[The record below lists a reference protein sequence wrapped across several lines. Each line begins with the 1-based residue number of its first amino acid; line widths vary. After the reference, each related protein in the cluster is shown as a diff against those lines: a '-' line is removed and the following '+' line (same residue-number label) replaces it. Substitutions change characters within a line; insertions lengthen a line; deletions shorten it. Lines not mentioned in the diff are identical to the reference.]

1 MNTLG
6 LRLIA
11 DIMGWGDDG
20 TATQEYAWLRLM
32 SSVKYDGYS
41 DFRAGSRFIE
51 NLATWLKQFEQQ
63 DRVTAYE
70 FVRHRLVYVSA
81 AETQR
86 AIEAFV
92 PETVTPHLRRLA
104 AQAAG
109 VAPHEVWGSA
119 EGAAAFKRIL
129 RRCLFI
135 GLSDGS
141 RIDILRR
148 ANATKLTTEQIAPM
162 MNIGNEKWEDL
173 GKELRESEGDVNA
186 RFEHVYLIDDFT
198 ASGTTFVRE
207 VDGKWKGKL
216 TKFNSLVEDAR
227 SSMKE
232 KFPLSEGYALHIHHY
247 LSTHKARQALDERVE
262 SAKLKWTSRSF
273 GDISITQGVLL
284 PETLPLDL
292 VRDKDMLAI
301 CDKYYDDWLY
311 QRLKKHCD
319 EAGQTDMKLGYANC
333 ALPIVLEH
341 NTPNNSIP
349 LLWAETDGKHGHRM
363 VPLFRRR
370 DRHG

>member
-11 DIMGWGDDG
+11 DIMEWGDDG

-63 DRVTAYE
+63 DRATAYE

-148 ANATKLTTEQIAPM
+148 AN
-162 MNIGNEKWEDL
+162 
-173 GKELRESEGDVNA
+173 
-186 RFEHVYLIDDFT
+186 
-198 ASGTTFVRE
+198 
-207 VDGKWKGKL
+207 
-216 TKFNSLVEDAR
+216 
-227 SSMKE
+227 
-232 KFPLSEGYALHIHHY
+232 
-247 LSTHKARQALDERVE
+247 
-262 SAKLKWTSRSF
+262 TSPS
-273 GDISITQGVLL
+273 
-284 PETLPLDL
+284 
-292 VRDKDMLAI
+292 
-301 CDKYYDDWLY
+301 
-311 QRLKKHCD
+311 
-319 EAGQTDMKLGYANC
+319 
-333 ALPIVLEH
+333 
-341 NTPNNSIP
+341 NSISRRKR
-349 LLWAETDGKHGHRM
+349 LLNAPHGRS
-363 VPLFRRR
+363 LAR
-370 DRHG
+370 